1 MMYTYE
7 DLEEHVLA
15 LQNTFALLGD
25 MHGYSEQNLIS
36 IRHAAVE
43 TDGKYST
50 NWQDDPEQKLA
61 FDFYFCLEM
70 MSVLEDE
77 GDLSEKRRLRL
88 FRMATMNREV
98 REIWALDHYW
108 DPKCFLNNDQL
119 KQKVWLPK
127 WTKRKTR

>member
-1 MMYTYE
+1 MIYTHE

-15 LQNTFALLGD
+15 LQNTFALIGD

-43 TDGKYST
+43 SKGKYSAD
-50 NWQDDPEQKLA
+50 WKDDPEEKLA

-70 MSVLEDE
+70 ASVLADE

-88 FRMATMNREV
+88 YRMATMNKDV
-98 REIWALDHYW
+98 KEIWKMDPYW
-108 DPKCFLNNDQL
+108 DPKAFLNDEQM
-119 KQKVWLPK
+119 KEKVWLPK
-127 WTKRKTR
+127 WKKRKK